1 MKEKSILIR
10 PATINDA
17 ITIAEVVAMAIGD
30 DEILKNYCGEDF
42 LSVLEEIAQTENT
55 QYSYHNSLIAEVDGR
70 VAGAVVGYNGA
81 MLLPLRNGTFAI
93 IEKHLGTSPNMEPET
108 SEGEFYLDSIAV
120 FREFRG
126 CGIGRNLI
134 FALCKKALAEGHEKL
149 GLLVDFDNPAAEN
162 LYTSIGF
169 VRKNQTNFLG
179 HKMWHMQKK
188 L

>member
-30 DEILKNYCGEDF
+30 DEILKNYCGEDY
-42 LSVLEEIAQTENT
+42 LEVLEQIASSEKT
-55 QYSYHNSLIAEVDGR
+55 QYSFQNSLIAEVDDEIVGAI
-70 VAGAVVGYNGA
+70 VGYAGAR
-81 MLLPLRNGTFAI
+81 LLELRSGTFDVIKSYTSI
-93 IEKHLGTSPNMEPET
+93 IPNMEPET